1 MSNNRNNRTKPRG
14 LAGFSEVARPIE
26 KFDNQNEGS
35 EVKED
40 VKETVVNHNT
50 PPVEPPKEVQDTQ
63 ATTETAGDQDFSNEK
78 ADEKPLQID
87 DIVSSITATP
97 KQPKKRQVNF
107 YIDEDV
113 IKELEKFNKK
123 HGKGAKSNLVNE
135 FLRKAFKM

>member
-1 MSNNRNNRTKPRG
+1 MSNNRNNRNRKGG

-40 VKETVVNHNT
+40 EKDTVANDGT
-50 PPVEPPKEVQDTQ
+50 PPVEPPKEVQETP
-63 ATTETAGDQDFSNEK
+63 ATGETVEVDFSNEK
-78 ADEKPLQID
+78 TDEKPLQID

-135 FLRKAFKM
+135 FLRKVFKM